1 MFPKIGV
8 PQNGWF
14 TMENPIKIDDLGVPL
29 LLDTSISCNHRLF
42 HRKRNGSMA
51 SAGACPWD
59 DCVWQLDYWGNMVLH
74 LLVKRIG
81 EVPSQ
86 SLKWNLKMAPWNRR
100 FVLEAIILGF
110 HVKLGE
116 CICRNT
122 TGTYLFDPFLR
133 VQDVAMKNQI
143 S

>member
-1 MFPKIGV
+1 MGGGSHPKLKVYFI
-8 PQNGWF
+8 
-14 TMENPIKIDDLGVPL
+14 M
-29 LLDTSISCNHRLF
+29 ISHNHGLF

-59 DCVWQLDYWGNMVLH
+59 DCVWQLDHWGNMVLH

-86 SLKWNLKMAPWNRR
+86 SLEWNLKMAPWNRR
-100 FVLEAIILGF
+100 FLLETIIFGF

-122 TGTYLFDPFLR
+122 TGTYIFDPFLG
-133 VQDVAMKNQI
+133 VQDVAMMFDPSFCWLI
-143 S
+143 SFAKTCSFF